1 MGVNYGGSPGLFLYI
16 LKLTQNEANHG
27 GKNGTDW
34 NRMGGDGGNGVNY
47 PGAHSVLPVFDT
59 AGWDLA
65 WDEQATRPEGGR
77 GGTRTGSR
85 WVFLVTMSVL
95 SWVRWAQ
102 PRARDHVSHSSPS
115 REQRDV
121 AGRGWAVTQRPWP
134 LWASH
139 QVRGGPLRLPD
150 WLPLWGW

>member
-1 MGVNYGGSPGLFLYI
+1 MKQTTVEKTAQTETGWVVVAAMGWT
-16 LKLTQNEANHG
+16 TQ
-27 GKNGTDW
+27 K
-34 NRMGGDGGNGVNY
+34 
-47 PGAHSVLPVFDT
+47 PHSILPVFDT

-77 GGTRTGSR
+77 GGTRTGSK

-121 AGRGWAVTQRPWP
+121 AGRGWAVTQRPWS

-139 QVRGGPLRLPD
+139 QVCGGPLRLPD
-150 WLPLWGW
+150 WLPLWGWRQGYPLLCRHWEGSPAEP